1 MVQAGESQVQ
11 VQVSAVNS
19 AFQVCTY
26 RLLYVQAVVTILYSN
41 LLYVQEI
48 VTRHKI
54 LLLLNFLLVEKLD
67 ETRYDI

>member
-11 VQVSAVNS
+11 VQVSAVKS

-41 LLYVQEI
+41 LLYVQEVVI
-48 VTRHKI
+48 TSYPPEKI
-54 LLLLNFLLVEKLD
+54 FNIFASENEVY
-67 ETRYDI
+67 TIY